1 MIIILGLIAW
11 SFLLFYLTQ
20 IIIVTSRFLTGDFF
34 DEPVKD
40 FLLQYIPFYWF
51 FKMWKEEW
59 ENLDHKSKTRN

>member
-1 MIIILGLIAW
+1 
-11 SFLLFYLTQ
+11 
-20 IIIVTSRFLTGDFF
+20 VTSRFLTGDFF